1 MKINYAELYCV
12 ANNESDFSG
21 AIKRSLNMG
30 VLHLGENFIETII
43 KIRKGE

>member
-1 MKINYAELYCV
+1 MKINYAELYGV
-12 ANNESDFSG
+12 APNEQDFSG

-30 VLHLGENFIETII
+30 VMHLGENFIEAIN